1 VVVVVNMDF
10 DGDGDGN
17 VAASVDDYLASLTRR
32 LRSASDRE
40 R

>member
-10 DGDGDGN
+10 DGDGD